1 MKQEF
6 RDLMNRIEEEL
17 APNRERVLLA
27 KLAGEGLSAQEKE
40 ELRALH
46 VARGEVAPSGA
57 ETARK

>member
-1 MKQEF
+1 
-6 RDLMNRIEEEL
+6 MNRIEEEL